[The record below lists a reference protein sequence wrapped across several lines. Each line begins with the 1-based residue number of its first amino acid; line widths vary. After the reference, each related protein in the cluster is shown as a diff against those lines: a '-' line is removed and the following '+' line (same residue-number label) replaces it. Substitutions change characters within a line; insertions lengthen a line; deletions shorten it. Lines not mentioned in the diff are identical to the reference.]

1 MKDLDPLRPRLES
14 ANDTKRPAEG
24 TPDRARNLRPKATAA
39 LSITPVLISD
49 ENAPAVVGLEPRQF
63 REFVVRHGLSH
74 ARDGKRLLVRVDVF
88 LAAVEELESAARP
101 APEEDDEED
110 VDAVLKRMGRK
121 RVSGAAK

>member
-1 MKDLDPLRPRLES
+1 MEIDVRAGS
-14 ANDTKRPAEG
+14 ANDIEAAE
-24 TPDRARNLRPKATAA
+24 TPGRKLRPKVTAR

-63 REFVVRHGLSH
+63 REFVTRHGVEH

-88 LAAVEELESAARP
+88 LAAIQELETAARQ
-101 APEEDDEED
+101 APVDDDEGD

-121 RVSGAAK
+121 RAPGGS